1 MKKALITLTAA
12 LLLLT
17 GCANTKENTTANEET
32 ASVKETE
39 TVNQNTYEDVTVSD
53 VASVVSSEEY
63 GFTTRDTDAS
73 YNLAESTVV
82 TMNGD
87 SVTVEGSGAA
97 YENGVLT
104 ITQEGT
110 YYLTGT
116 LNGHV
121 EVNVMDSEKVQ
132 IVLSNATINSSDYA
146 CIYIVEADKVFLSLD
161 KGTTNT
167 LSDGTAYNVGT
178 EDSGVDGC
186 IFSKADLTINGSGTL
201 VVNGNYA
208 HGIVSKDDLIVTNGT
223 ITVDSTSSALSG
235 KDCVKIGGGTL
246 TLNAG
251 SDGIKSTNDTDE
263 GRGYVYISGGTITID
278 AQDDGINAATDV
290 IVDGG
295 ELNITTA
302 DGATYTSASSNWFY
316 GDDSSEA
323 SAKGIKAG
331 NSITINNGE
340 ITVNSTDDSVHSN
353 NTVTIN
359 GGTLDLSSGDDAIH
373 ADALLTI
380 NGGTITIS
388 AHEGLEATQ
397 IVINDGTVDIT
408 ASDDGINAAQKVSGV
423 TPTIEINGGDITVN
437 MGQGDTDAL
446 DSNGNIFIN
455 GGTITISAQSPFDYD
470 GQGAING
477 GTVTVNGSAV
487 TQMSNQMMGGM
498 GGMGQTMPGGN
509 ASGMMPGGNMGGFGG
524 GGHGRP

>member
-1 MKKALITLTAA
+1 MKKAFITLTAA

-17 GCANTKENTTANEET
+17 GCANTKENTNTSEET
-32 ASVKETE
+32 VSVSETE
-39 TVNQNTYEDVTVSD
+39 TATNQNSYEDVTVED
-53 VASVVSSEEY
+53 VATVVSSEEY
-63 GFTTRDTDAS
+63 SFSNRDTDAS

-87 SVTVEGSGAA
+87 SVTVEGAGAA
-97 YENGVLT
+97 YENGVLS

-121 EVNVMDSEKVQ
+121 EVNVTDSEKVQ

-146 CIYIVEADKVFLSLD
+146 CIYIVEADKVFISLD

-167 LSDGTAYNVGT
+167 LSDGTAYSVGT
-178 EDSGVDGC
+178 DDSGVDGC
-186 IFSKADLTINGSGTL
+186 IFSKADLTINGSGAL

-208 HGIVSKDDLIVTNGT
+208 HGVVSKDDLIITSGT
-223 ITVDSTSSALSG
+223 ITVISVSSALSG

-278 AQDDGINAATDV
+278 AEDDGINAATDV
-290 IVDGG
+290 IIDGG
-295 ELNITTA
+295 TLDITTA

-323 SAKGIKAG
+323 SAKGIKAE
-331 NSITINNGE
+331 NSITVNNGD

-359 GGTLDLSSGDDAIH
+359 GGTLNLKSGDDAIH
-373 ADALLTI
+373 ADYLLTV
-380 NGGTITIS
+380 NGGNITIS
-388 AHEGLEATQ
+388 AHEGLESTQ
-397 IVINDGTVDIT
+397 IILNDGTVDIT
-408 ASDDGINAAQKVSGV
+408 ASDDGVNAAQKVSGI
-423 TPTIEINGGDITVN
+423 TPTIEINGGELTVS

-470 GQGAING
+470 SQGAING
-477 GTVTVNGSAV
+477 GTVTVNGSQV
-487 TQMSNQMMGGM
+487 TQMTNQMMGGM
-498 GGMGQTMPGGN
+498 GGMMPGGN
-509 ASGMMPGGNMGGFGG
+509 MGGQTMPGGNMGGFGG